1 MYLEPLL
8 SIPSESANRL
18 FTFGNTLFEI
28 ACVLSHLLFGALT
41 TMKKRTDLS
50 GVMVIYVAGALL
62 AMLLQVLCGINPA
75 AWLYYVSSFLS
86 GFFMAIPYA
95 SMELVVMDVCN
106 HFHVNHVLS
115 LMSLNSQ
122 VAAALAGYPTSVLLK
137 DGIGFERVPVF
148 LSAILGTVLLCMI
161 LVRMAGRRE
170 DKEKV
175 E

>member
-1 MYLEPLL
+1 MSPSLL
-8 SIPSESANRL
+8 QKIVYKQTGISVVI
-18 FTFGNTLFEI
+18 
-28 ACVLSHLLFGALT
+28 
-41 TMKKRTDLS
+41 
-50 GVMVIYVAGALL
+50 VIYVAGALL
-62 AMLLQVLCGINPA
+62 AMLLQILCGVNHA
-75 AWLYYVSSFLS
+75 VSLYYVSSFLC

-95 SMELVVMDVCN
+95 SMDLVVMDMCSY
-106 HFHVNHVLS
+106 FRVNHVLS

-137 DGIGFERVPVF
+137 DGIGFGRVPAF
-148 LSAILGTVLLCMI
+148 LSVILGSVLLCMI

>member
-1 MYLEPLL
+1 
-8 SIPSESANRL
+8 
-18 FTFGNTLFEI
+18 
-28 ACVLSHLLFGALT
+28 
-41 TMKKRTDLS
+41 MKKRTDLS
-50 GVMVIYVAGALL
+50 VVMVIYVAGALL
-62 AMLLQVLCGINPA
+62 AMLLQILCGVNHA
-75 AWLYYVSSFLS
+75 VSLYYVSSFLC

-95 SMELVVMDVCN
+95 SMELVVMDMCSY
-106 HFHVNHVLS
+106 FRVNHVLS

-137 DGIGFERVPVF
+137 DGIGFGRVPAF
-148 LSAILGTVLLCMI
+148 LSVILGSVLLCMI

>member
-1 MYLEPLL
+1 
-8 SIPSESANRL
+8 
-18 FTFGNTLFEI
+18 
-28 ACVLSHLLFGALT
+28 
-41 TMKKRTDLS
+41 MKKRTDLS
-50 GVMVIYVAGALL
+50 VVMVIYVAGALL
-62 AMLLQVLCGINPA
+62 AMLLQILCGVNHA
-75 AWLYYVSSFLS
+75 VSLYYVSLFLS

-95 SMELVVMDVCN
+95 SMELVVMDMCSY
-106 HFHVNHVLS
+106 FRVNHVLS

-137 DGIGFERVPVF
+137 DGIGFGMVPAF
-148 LSAILGTVLLCMI
+148 LSVILGSVLLCMI